1 VAPLL
6 GAYYTYMTPP
16 GLEMPPPLLPPPQ
29 ILPPPRILD
38 LTFMAFSFSR
48 FAPVPIARG
57 SGQPRVGPLEHTD
70 GVIAGRSHGPG
81 ISDVDGVAA
90 DDDAQS

>member
-1 VAPLL
+1 VAPLRSTYGVTYGNGDGYGL
-6 GAYYTYMTPP
+6 GPP
-16 GLEMPPPLLPPPQ
+16 HLV
-29 ILPPPRILD
+29 PPRTLD
-38 LTFMAFSFSR
+38 LTFMTFSSSR

-70 GVIAGRSHGPG
+70 GVIAGRLDGRA